1 MNRKFLIELVSV
13 IILTII
19 TPIIAIRHVVF
30 QVGFIYQRDSIPPF
44 YLNSSQTAMSYLS
57 FPAIMDNS
65 LIPLLLLLYFNVISP
80 MTFYWIQY
88 ILFPF
93 ALAVPSMYWAS
104 RHFIKKIYN
113 RKIGE
118 ETGSNYYKL
127 ISISLMTAFL
137 YAITPTAFYFSH
149 WSDYAGFYAFMPAL
163 IAGIDYSL
171 DKRNPIFLALFESL
185 TTTDPRG
192 FVFTFFITITFLLLR
207 WKEFKTFFLSIPY
220 YLLIN
225 IRTFI
230 LLFFNFN
237 QYNSIGQ
244 GISEIQLWLNYY
256 TFPLLDSL
264 RGLGLFRPLVPFY
277 VGNTEL
283 EYILSF
289 AIIEFSILGYIFT
302 RKNRFSNYFIAFYL
316 FLSLFISSYF
326 VFFNKIITLDISY
339 PVWSYL
345 ANTWAYKYLWLFLPT
360 YISEMIL
367 CPLFLLFSLV
377 AYNFVYANN
386 KIAPLLIIFVIISQ
400 LTFSSPA
407 IITGNYFGWYD
418 PVKIPEPLNQVA
430 QYLLKHSQGN
440 VLAFSI
446 SYPLPNEYSPPF
458 PILFN
463 TTKIAKILN
472 TLGVEYVVVPKN
484 SSVAKYFES
493 QDNMSLVFNNTYYLI
508 FKNEDF
514 TYYLTSPIYLIFNYP
529 EGLQEIVNMNITPNV
544 LPSYLLVNGSYVGG
558 YIGNTTAD
566 KLVFY
571 AIKNNI
577 TPLQFHFKHLEFP
590 SNFTDTI
597 NLNVYDA
604 SIINTYVNAPIISVS
619 SPSVLHKEVK
629 EGYYYVVISF
639 ISYPGSGYFV
649 VGNGTYNLSISASG
663 KVSLNFTYL
672 GKMYFSKSL
681 YLYYVGHNMAYFLN
695 IWLIPTTIKGNY
707 VVKNI
712 TTIPYP
718 NSPFGRGII
727 NRHEFDPTM
736 IALTTNSLS
745 FFLVI
750 FFSLLSKRRV
760 KRTT

>member
-1 MNRKFLIELVSV
+1 MNRKILIELALVV
-13 IILTII
+13 ILTII
-19 TPIIAIRHVVF
+19 TPIIAIRDVAFH
-30 QVGFIYQRDSIPPF
+30 VGFIYQRDSIPPF
-44 YLNSSQTAMSYLS
+44 YLNSWQTAESYLS

-80 MTFYWIQY
+80 MIFYWIQY
-88 ILFPF
+88 LLFPF

-113 RKIGE
+113 TKIKE
-118 ETGSNYYKL
+118 DIGSNYYKL
-127 ISISLMTAFL
+127 ISVSLTTAFL

-171 DKRNPIFLALFESL
+171 DKRNPILLALFESL

-192 FVFTFFITITFLLLR
+192 FVFTFLITLTFLFLR
-207 WKEFKTFFLSIPY
+207 WKEFKTLFLSIPY

-277 VGNTEL
+277 LGNAEL

-289 AIIEFSILGYIFT
+289 AIIEFSLLGYIFT
-302 RKNRFSNYFIAFYL
+302 KKNRFSNYFIALYL
-316 FLSLFISSYF
+316 FLSFFISSYF
-326 VFFNKIITLDISY
+326 VFFNKIITLNISY
-339 PVWSYL
+339 PVCGYL

-377 AYNFVYANN
+377 AYNFVVTNN
-386 KIAPLLIIFVIISQ
+386 KIAPLLIVFVTISQ

-440 VLAFSI
+440 VLAFNI

-458 PILFN
+458 SLIFN

-472 TLGVEYVVVPKN
+472 TLGVEYVVLPENN
-484 SSVAKYFES
+484 SVVKYFES

-508 FKNEDF
+508 FRNQDF
-514 TYYLTSPIYLIFNYP
+514 TYYLNSPIYLIFNYP
-529 EGLQEIVNMNITPNV
+529 EGLQEIIDMNLTPNV
-544 LPSYLLVNGSYVGG
+544 LPPYLLVNGSYVGG

-566 KLVFY
+566 ELVFY

-577 TPLQFHFKHLEFP
+577 APLHFRLEHLDFP

-597 NLNVYDA
+597 DLNVYD
-604 SIINTYVNAPIISVS
+604 IGITNTYVNAPIISVS
-619 SPSVLHKEVK
+619 SPSLLHKEIK
-629 EGYYYVVISF
+629 EGYYYVV
-639 ISYPGSGYFV
+639 
-649 VGNGTYNLSISASG
+649 
-663 KVSLNFTYL
+663 
-672 GKMYFSKSL
+672 
-681 YLYYVGHNMAYFLN
+681 
-695 IWLIPTTIKGNY
+695 
-707 VVKNI
+707 
-712 TTIPYP
+712 
-718 NSPFGRGII
+718 
-727 NRHEFDPTM
+727 
-736 IALTTNSLS
+736 
-745 FFLVI
+745 
-750 FFSLLSKRRV
+750 
-760 KRTT
+760 